1 MQDEYADPEYDRQCI
16 AASRGVLELAVRQLR
31 AFARFVAIDQNQADE
46 LVEDTLLLF
55 LADDRVLCD
64 ADACFAELLS
74 FFRKTHA
81 RMPVTETEGLVSGA
95 GYGAM
100 LLLTIPEREIAALCI
115 SARMG
120 VGQAAG
126 LLCLCPEE
134 AVRLLES
141 GRSKLEFEAVP
152 GWPFRGA
159 GGASEA
165 DL

>member
-16 AASRGVLELAVRQLR
+16 EASRGVLELAVRQLR
-31 AFARFVAIDQNQADE
+31 AFARFVTIDQNQADE

-64 ADACFAELLS
+64 ADACFAELLR

-81 RMPVTETEGLVSGA
+81 RMTATVTEGRVAGS

-100 LLLTIPEREIAALCI
+100 LLLTVPEREVAALCI

-120 VGQAAG
+120 VGQAAD

-134 AVRLLES
+134 AGRLLKS
-141 GRSKLEFEAVP
+141 GRSKLEFDAVP
-152 GWPFRGA
+152 DWPFRGA
-159 GGASEA
+159 GSASETE
-165 DL
+165 L